1 MGSTLI
7 IEAVSNSVSALEI
20 TRVIDLV
27 IAQPHRW
34 HPRIV
39 DAYFDSV
46 CFRDDLQT
54 SIEFTQWAMRRNLR
68 LTDGEETCD
77 ACALRIVI
85 GRSSDLEAGPIKSSV
100 PTLFVG
106 VDTGRID
113 SHHPLQADET
123 VLDVV
128 PPIQKHDNLTSTRV
142 C

>member
-1 MGSTLI
+1 MRSTLI
-7 IEAVSNSVSALEI
+7 IKVVSNSVSAIEI

-46 CFRDDLQT
+46 CFSGDLQ
-54 SIEFTQWAMRRNLR
+54 SPIEFTQWAMRRNLR
-68 LTDGEETCD
+68 LTDREETCD
-77 ACALRIVI
+77 ACALWIVI
-85 GRSSDLEAGPIKSSV
+85 GRSSDLKSGATEISV

-113 SHHPLQADET
+113 SHHPMQADET
-123 VLDVV
+123 LLDVV
-128 PPIQKHDNLTSTRV
+128 PPIQKHGNLTSTRV

>member
-7 IEAVSNSVSALEI
+7 IKVVSNSVSAAEI

-46 CFRDDLQT
+46 CFRDDLQ
-54 SIEFTQWAMRRNLR
+54 SPIEFSQWAMRRNLR
-68 LTDGEETCD
+68 LTDREETCD

-85 GRSSDLEAGPIKSSV
+85 GHSSDLKVGPINRNV
-100 PTLFVG
+100 PSIFVG

-128 PPIQKHDNLTSTRV
+128 PPIQKHGNLTSTRV

>member
-1 MGSTLI
+1 MRSALI
-7 IEAVSNSVSALEI
+7 IKVVSTSVSAIEI

-46 CFRDDLQT
+46 CFSDGLQ
-54 SIEFTQWAMRRNLR
+54 SPIEFTQWAMRRNLR
-68 LTDGEETCD
+68 LADGEETCD
-77 ACALRIVI
+77 GCALRIVI
-85 GRSSDLEAGPIKSSV
+85 GRSSDLKAGPVNMSV

-128 PPIQKHDNLTSTRV
+128 PPVQKHDNLTSTRV
-142 C
+142 S

>member
-7 IEAVSNSVSALEI
+7 IKVVSNSVSAIEI

-46 CFRDDLQT
+46 CFSEDFQLT
-54 SIEFTQWAMRRNLR
+54 PEFTQWAMRRKLR
-68 LTDGEETCD
+68 LSSGEDNSD
-77 ACALRIVI
+77 ARALRIVI
-85 GRSSDLEAGPIKSSV
+85 GHSSDLKVGPINRNVPSV
-100 PTLFVG
+100 FVG

-128 PPIQKHDNLTSTRV
+128 PPIQKHGNLTSTRV

>member
-7 IEAVSNSVSALEI
+7 IEVVSNSVSASEI

-46 CFRDDLQT
+46 FFSDDLQ
-54 SIEFTQWAMRRNLR
+54 SPVEFTQWAMRRNLR
-68 LTDGEETCD
+68 LTYRGE
-77 ACALRIVI
+77 ACHARALRIVI
-85 GRSSDLEAGPIKSSV
+85 GRSSDLKAGSTGYSIPS
-100 PTLFVG
+100 LFVG

-128 PPIQKHDNLTSTRV
+128 PPIQKHDDLTSTRV
-142 C
+142 S

>member
-1 MGSTLI
+1 MLRAS
-7 IEAVSNSVSALEI
+7 EI
-20 TRVIDLV
+20 TSVIDLV

-39 DAYFDSV
+39 DAYFDAV
-46 CFRDDLQT
+46 CFSDNFQLPT
-54 SIEFTQWAMRRNLR
+54 EFNQWATRRNLR
-68 LTDGEETCD
+68 LSSGEDTCNTS
-77 ACALRIVI
+77 ALRILI
-85 GRSSDLEAGPIKSSV
+85 GHSSDLKTGSINKSV

-123 VLDVV
+123 VLDIV
-128 PPIQKHDNLTSTRV
+128 PPIQKHGNLTSTQV